1 MTSLKISALA
11 LVAVLIAG
19 LVAGCGIAAPGRST
33 PAVCTTSAQ
42 KGTCGPFNY
51 PQITRTTS
59 STYVNN
65 NVWNPIPGWRQSL
78 SVTNPGRW
86 RVTANIPAGN
96 TPVVSYPS
104 VGGNY
109 GQTNDTSTPLSE
121 YASFYSSF
129 SENMN
134 ATSKTSA
141 WAAYDIWLGQG
152 SSANWSG
159 EVMIQHD
166 FADNGACT
174 FEATAT
180 FGGSGGVPV
189 QTWNLC
195 QFGSEL
201 VWKLPSNE
209 QAGSVDILP
218 MLRWLVTHGYLPAN
232 SGLWAIGYGW
242 EICSTGGVNE
252 KFQLN
257 RFSITTTPVSPEA
270 PQAPS
275 RAAG

>member
-1 MTSLKISALA
+1 MNSLKIAALA
-11 LVAVLIAG
+11 LVAMLI
-19 LVAGCGIAAPGRST
+19 VAGCGVAAPGRPA
-33 PAVCTTSAQ
+33 PAVCTTRAVQ
-42 KGTCGPFNY
+42 GTCGPFKY
-51 PQITRTTS
+51 PQITATTS
-59 STYVNN
+59 SIYVNN
-65 NVWNPIPGWRQSL
+65 NVWNPVTGSRQAL
-78 SVTNPGRW
+78 SVTDPGSW

-96 TPVVSYPS
+96 TTVVSYPS
-104 VGGNY
+104 VGGDY
-109 GQTNDTSTPLSE
+109 GQANDTSTPLSD
-121 YASFYSSF
+121 YASIYSSF
-129 SENMN
+129 SETMN
-134 ATSKTSA
+134 ATSQTSA

-152 SSANWSG
+152 TSPNWSG

-166 FADNGACT
+166 FANNGPCT
-174 FEATAT
+174 FEATAR

-201 VWKLPSNE
+201 VWKLPVNE

-252 KFQLN
+252 NFQVN
-257 RFSITTTPVSPEA
+257 HFSITTT
-270 PQAPS
+270 
-275 RAAG
+275 AARRG